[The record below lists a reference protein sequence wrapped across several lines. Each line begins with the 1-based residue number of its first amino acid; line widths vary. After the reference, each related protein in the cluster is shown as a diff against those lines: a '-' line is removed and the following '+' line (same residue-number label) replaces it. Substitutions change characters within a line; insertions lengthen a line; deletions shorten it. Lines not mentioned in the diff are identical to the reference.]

1 MEVLEFHIRVKLVLL
16 CMPCSIFVLIHLM
29 HLVLSVD
36 TWLIQAKSIEM
47 QFSGSSYICEVLLV
61 LVCSLENLEMDLLI
75 MLILIMLVI
84 WIRGGLSRVM
94 ISPLVVLLLVGKQ
107 VCRLLLLCPLLKL
120 NIWLFLK
127 LVKKLFG

>member
-1 MEVLEFHIRVKLVLL
+1 M
-16 CMPCSIFVLIHLM
+16 
-29 HLVLSVD
+29 D
-36 TWLIQAKSIEM
+36 
-47 QFSGSSYICEVLLV
+47 FSDICEVLLV

-94 ISPLVVLLLVGKQ
+94 FSPLVVVLLVEKQ

-127 LVKKLFG
+127 RVKKLFG

>member
-61 LVCSLENLEMDLLI
+61 LVCSLENLEM
-75 MLILIMLVI
+75 VI
-84 WIRGGLSRVM
+84 WIRGGLLRVM
-94 ISPLVVLLLVGKQ
+94 FSPLVIVMLVEK
-107 VCRLLLLCPLLKL
+107 
-120 NIWLFLK
+120 
-127 LVKKLFG
+127 

>member
-61 LVCSLENLEMDLLI
+61 LVCSLENLEMDLYIILIRI
-75 MLILIMLVI
+75 MLAVL
-84 WIRGGLSRVM
+84 IRGGLSQVTF
-94 ISPLVVLLLVGKQ
+94 SPLVIMLLVGKQ
-107 VCRLLLLCPLLKL
+107 VCMLLLLCPLLKL
-120 NIWLFLK
+120 DILLFLK
-127 LVKKLFG
+127 LKSS